1 MYDVNK
7 IREDF
12 PILSRTVYGKP
23 LVYLDNGATTQKPR
37 CVVDAMVEE
46 YYSVNANVHRG
57 VHFLSQQ
64 ATNLHEAS
72 RETVRRF
79 INAGSTNEIV
89 FTRGTTESINLV
101 ASSFVESQMKEG
113 DEVIVSVMEHHSNI
127 VSWQLQAMRKGIVLK
142 VIPMNDRGELL
153 LDEYEKL
160 FSPRT
165 RLVSVA
171 HVSNVLG
178 TINPVKQIIEMAH
191 AHQVPVLI
199 DGAQGIPHMPVDV
212 QDLDADFYVF
222 SGHKIYGPTG
232 VGVLYGKENWLDK
245 LPPYQGGGEMIQ
257 NVSFEKTTFNQ
268 LPFKFEAGTPD
279 YIGTTALAKA
289 LDYVSAIGMDQIAA
303 YEHELTVYAMQRLK
317 EIPNMRIFGEA
328 VHKGGV
334 ISFLV
339 GNIHHFDMG
348 TLLDRLG
355 IAVRT
360 GHHCAE
366 PLMRR
371 LGIEGTVR
379 ASFGIYNTKEE
390 VDALV
395 AGIERVS
402 RMFTSYKKDSSGSSF
417 SYFRSCLFLCHPHD
431 CCLMCITVAAA
442 GAASVADGKAVISLI
457 RNLLGGK

>member
-1 MYDVNK
+1 MYDIQK

-12 PILSRTVYGKP
+12 PILDREVYGKP
-23 LVYLDNGATTQKPR
+23 LIYLDNGATTQKPR
-37 CVVDAMVEE
+37 QVVEAITDE

-64 ATNLHEAS
+64 ATELHEAS

-79 INAGSTNEIV
+79 INARSSNEIV
-89 FTRGTTESINLV
+89 FTRGTTEGINLL
-101 ASSFVESQMKEG
+101 ASSFADSQMKEG

-127 VSWQLQAMRKGIVLK
+127 VPWQLQAARKGIVLK

-160 FSPRT
+160 FSERT
-165 RLVSVA
+165 KLVSFA

-178 TINPVKQIIEMAH
+178 TVNPAKEMIATAH
-191 AHQVPVLI
+191 AHGVPVLI
-199 DGAQGIPHMPVDV
+199 DGAQSVPHMKVDV
-212 QDLDADFYVF
+212 QDLDADFFAF

-232 VGVLYGKENWLDK
+232 VGVLYGKEEWLGK

-257 NVSFEKTTFNQ
+257 SVSFEKTTFNE

-289 LDYVSAIGMDQIAA
+289 LDYVSAIGMENIAA
-303 YEHELTVYAMQRLK
+303 HEHELTLYAMQRLK
-317 EIPNMRIFGEA
+317 EINGMRIFGEA
-328 VHKGGV
+328 EHKSSV

-339 GNIHHFDMG
+339 GNIHHLDMG

-360 GHHCAE
+360 GHHCAQ
-366 PLMRR
+366 PLMIRM
-371 LGIEGTVR
+371 GIEGTVR
-379 ASFGIYNTKEE
+379 ASFGLYNTKEE
-390 VDALV
+390 IDMLA

-402 RMFTSYKKDSSGSSF
+402 RMF
-417 SYFRSCLFLCHPHD
+417 
-431 CCLMCITVAAA
+431 
-442 GAASVADGKAVISLI
+442 
-457 RNLLGGK
+457 

>member
-1 MYDVNK
+1 MYDIQK
-7 IREDF
+7 IRE
-12 PILSRTVYGKP
+12 GKP
-23 LVYLDNGATTQKPR
+23 LIYLDNGATTQKPR
-37 CVVDAMVEE
+37 QVVEAITDE

-64 ATNLHEAS
+64 ATELHEAS

-79 INAGSTNEIV
+79 INARSSNEIV
-89 FTRGTTESINLV
+89 FTRGTTESINLL
-101 ASSFVESQMKEG
+101 ASSFADSQMKEG

-127 VSWQLQAMRKGIVLK
+127 VPWQLQAARKGIVLK

-160 FSPRT
+160 FSERT
-165 RLVSVA
+165 KLVSFA

-178 TINPVKQIIEMAH
+178 TVNPAKEMIATAH
-191 AHQVPVLI
+191 AHGVPVLI
-199 DGAQGIPHMPVDV
+199 DGAQSVPHMKVDV
-212 QDLDADFYVF
+212 QDLDADFFAF

-232 VGVLYGKENWLDK
+232 VGVLYGKEEWLDK

-257 NVSFEKTTFNQ
+257 SVSFEKTTFNE

-289 LDYVSAIGMDQIAA
+289 LDYVSAIGMENIAA
-303 YEHELTVYAMQRLK
+303 HEHELTLYAMQRLK
-317 EIPNMRIFGEA
+317 EINGMRIFGEA
-328 VHKGGV
+328 EHKSSV

-339 GNIHHFDMG
+339 GNIHHLDMG

-360 GHHCAE
+360 GHHCAQ
-366 PLMRR
+366 PLMIRM
-371 LGIEGTVR
+371 GIEGTVR
-379 ASFGIYNTKEE
+379 ASFGLYNTKEE
-390 VDALV
+390 IDMLA

-402 RMFTSYKKDSSGSSF
+402 RMF
-417 SYFRSCLFLCHPHD
+417 
-431 CCLMCITVAAA
+431 
-442 GAASVADGKAVISLI
+442 
-457 RNLLGGK
+457 